1 MRVIHA
7 PSIVAGNAI
16 GLSRAER
23 SLGLESTTISI
34 LPHAFGYQPD
44 ITWATSRVRVEFQR
58 RALLGYVLEN
68 ADVVHF
74 NFGSSLYPR
83 TLDDDRAPA
92 HLRAAYRLHNLLARP
107 FELKDLATLRAHGI
121 GIVVTFQGDDARQGT
136 SDRHLLVDESGNYG
150 PSSDAAKARRI
161 RVWDE
166 FAHSIFALNPDLLDH
181 LPPRAQFLPYSAF
194 DPRAIEPKQVTQN
207 PAFSRQRPMRVVHA
221 PSDRRT
227 KGTRYVT
234 AAIEALQREGL
245 PIELQLVEGMSHD
258 QALAAYRGADI
269 LLDQLL
275 TGWYGGLAV
284 ECMAMGV
291 PALAY
296 VDPRDLDRVPAEMA
310 AAMPVMDIRVD
321 NTAGVLRKAFDRLQG
336 EGASWSQQSRTYVE
350 NFHDPHRIARELITA
365 YEAAIAA
372 ARS

>member
-23 SLGLESTTISI
+23 DLGLESTTISV

-44 ITWATSRVRVEFQR
+44 ITWATSRVGIEFRR
-58 RALLGYVLEN
+58 RALLRYVLEN

-83 TLDDDRAPA
+83 TLDDDRAPV
-92 HLRAAYRLHNLLARP
+92 HVRAAYRLHNLLARHL
-107 FELKDLATLRAHGI
+107 ELKDLATLRGHGI

-136 SDRHLLVDESGNYG
+136 SDRRLLVDQSGNYG
-150 PSSDAAKARRI
+150 QTSDAAKARRI
-161 RVWDE
+161 RVWDAH
-166 FAHSIFALNPDLLDH
+166 AHSIFALNPDLLDH

-194 DPRAIEPKQVTQN
+194 DPGAIEPKQPTGN
-207 PAFSRQRPMRVVHA
+207 PTFSLQRPMRVVHA
-221 PSDRRT
+221 PSDRKT

-234 AAIEALQREGL
+234 DAIEALQRDGL
-245 PIELQLVEGMSHD
+245 PIELQLIEGMSHE

-296 VDPRDLDRVPAEMA
+296 VDQRDLDRVPADMA
-310 AAMPVMDIRVD
+310 EAMPVMDIRVD
-321 NTAGVLRKAFDRLQG
+321 NTADVLRRAFHRLQAD
-336 EGASWSQQSRTYVE
+336 GAQWSRQSRAYVQ
-350 NFHDPHRIARELITA
+350 NFHDPHRIARELIPA

-372 ARS
+372 ARL